1 MSLSPAKKFNS
12 NCIFQKKPDFEM
24 FHHYSCRYKSTSNA
38 EQHFFPSSLAF
49 NFMCL
54 LDFGLIHAAHL
65 GFQRKV
71 LLELRSQGKDDLVEP
86 NQLYSVCL
94 LAGLVDDDDL
104 QNLGKLPEPDPEV
117 TSQQRC
123 SILTVALDHNLVD
136 FLKSCLLHWNDGKLH
151 GVLCTIHT

>member
-1 MSLSPAKKFNS
+1 
-12 NCIFQKKPDFEM
+12 
-24 FHHYSCRYKSTSNA
+24 
-38 EQHFFPSSLAF
+38 
-49 NFMCL
+49 MCL

-136 FLKSCLLHWNDGKLH
+136 FLKGCLLHWNDGKLQ
-151 GVLCTIHT
+151 CTAQFSSI

>member
-1 MSLSPAKKFNS
+1 
-12 NCIFQKKPDFEM
+12 
-24 FHHYSCRYKSTSNA
+24 
-38 EQHFFPSSLAF
+38 
-49 NFMCL
+49 MCL

-86 NQLYSVCL
+86 NALYSVCL

-136 FLKSCLLHWNDGKLH
+136 FLKSCLLHWNDGKLQ
-151 GVLCTIHT
+151 CTAQFSSN